1 MAADLLPLSEV
12 TSEYRSG
19 FVGLIGKPNVGK
31 STILNAFVGRKV
43 SITSP
48 RPQTTRHRILG
59 MLTRPEAQVIF
70 IDSPGWHKPQHP
82 LGRYL
87 VRVAKGVVEE
97 ADVLLAVTD
106 AAAGMT
112 REDEWVFERVRQAE
126 RPSILAINKIDL
138 IHKRLVLPMIA
149 SCATLKLFE
158 ELIPVSA
165 VTGDNMDR
173 LLTQLIAR
181 LPHGPRW
188 YEPERL
194 TDQSTDQVIREFI
207 REQVLRATRQEVPH
221 AVAVLLDAVTSP
233 DPSGSAQGA
242 SPARGVMVIQATILV
257 EREGQKAIVI
267 GKKGRMLKQ
276 IGTASRLELER
287 WLGRRVFL
295 ELWVKVAKDWRKHPA
310 ILRQLGY
317 EPT

>member
-1 MAADLLPLSEV
+1 MAADPLQTSEV

-59 MLTRPEAQVIF
+59 ILTRPEAQVIF

-87 VRVAKGVVEE
+87 VRVATGVVEE

-112 REDEWVFERVRQAE
+112 REDEWVFERVRQAN

-138 IHKRLVLPMIA
+138 IHKRLVLPMLS

-188 YEPERL
+188 YEPEQL

-221 AVAVLLDAVTSP
+221 AVAVLLDAVTSKE
-233 DPSGSAQGA
+233 GT
-242 SPARGVMVIQATILV
+242 SPARGVTVIQATILV
-257 EREGQKAIVI
+257 EREGQKAIII
-267 GKKGRMLKQ
+267 GSKGQMLKQ

-295 ELWVKVAKDWRKHPA
+295 DLWVKVARDWRKHPA
-310 ILRQLGY
+310 TLRQLGY
-317 EPT
+317 EPR